1 MNWDELIPRLQS
13 RLKRRYPNSPDVVQE
28 TLTRLFIRITGGLE
42 IKVSVEALAI
52 GIAENVQRE
61 ARRAEDRFTGIVT
74 EFADIEKSPSFPEP
88 AESEL
93 AALKKRVFS
102 PTERKLFDEYYS
114 FRGNV
119 HLRRERLARK
129 LGVSM
134 NTLYQRMFRLK
145 ERLMEEHRNQRLRES
160 AH

>member
-13 RLKRRYPNSPDVVQE
+13 RLNRRYPHSPDVVQE
-28 TLTRLFIRITGGLE
+28 TLTRLFIRLTDGLE
-42 IKVSVEALAI
+42 VKTSVEALAI

-61 ARRAEDRFTGIVT
+61 TRRAEDRFTGIVT
-74 EFADIEKSPSFPEP
+74 EFAAVEQSPSFHEP

-93 AALKKRVFS
+93 AALKKKVFS
-102 PTERKLFDEYYS
+102 PTERKLFDEYYG

-119 HLRRERLARK
+119 HFRRERLAKK

-145 ERLMEEHRNQRLRES
+145 ERLMEEHRDQRRKEP
-160 AH
+160 AN